1 MAANDFTRFTFQQL
15 LQDNKYQTLRD
26 TLMEEYNTPKETI
39 QTVNDYFNQVLVFY
53 NPDSLDYDQAGAL
66 SYIISGLKNIIE
78 IYPEYLG
85 KFQCLEITIVT
96 HNDQIYP
103 DAGYIMYRF
112 CIKQE
117 YHKEL
122 SNDKVKDQFINS
134 LMEEDLMEEDD
145 ACSWYKGFHNSNN
158 EIIIYQETGY

>member
-1 MAANDFTRFTFQQL
+1 MAANYFTFQQL

-66 SYIISGLKNIIE
+66 SHIISGLKNIIE
-78 IYPEYLG
+78 TYPEYLG

-103 DAGYIMYRF
+103 DAGYMMYRF

-122 SNDKVKDQFINS
+122 PNDKYWEYGLESVKDQFINS
-134 LMEEDLMEEDD
+134 LREEDD
-145 ACSWYKGFHNSNN
+145 ACSWYKGFHDSNR